1 MNGELTYGEPW
12 SPSVQD
18 EAGNTLT
25 EKTDYTVTQN
35 ETNGDN
41 AGSVV
46 TVTVTGIGE
55 YDGLTAEQ
63 KYTIVPR
70 PLGALTFDGDTLMV
84 EYNGT
89 NDNDDYL
96 ANVGCLRP
104 VNLLEGHTLSV
115 RPSVQNNGTITAPG
129 KYTITAGVEDVK
141 IVDGAS
147 NDVTSNYTF
156 NVDALTEAS
165 LTVMLS
171 VNVNVKVT
179 QDEFPYDGE
188 EHAAEFEVEV
198 EVPGDT
204 TNKISW
210 EPYVAKESE
219 KVTDV
224 ALEAVEVEWEPV
236 FKYDDGEAISPDYIT
251 GNDSATAQLKIL
263 PRELTITV
271 TPVAAE
277 NLTYNG
283 QAQTLVSVSAQLD
296 GQEIPDTISQMV
308 DDIVGAVKLKDATEE
323 DKAKYTQTDADTYTV
338 TLTKYDFTSAPEGVD
353 MGNFAITYK
362 LSDDWQDT
370 TVTIKPRAI
379 TVNIEQIVPEP
390 DLVYNGAE
398 QELKLFTATVAEEL
412 GELEYNAQEQV
423 RLKEGKGVSEK
434 DAGTYAIKFSADDF
448 ENQDSNYTVTFNVPT
463 TAEDVVIQKKK
474 ITVVAASDG
483 KEYDGYPLKNNGF
496 AVVDGHYDDIETIE
510 AELGELEY
518 QEGFIDIPEVD
529 GERISAKVTSDD
541 LSTPGSVANTIDD
554 VYVDDGK
561 EANYD
566 IKCLEGTLTIR
577 QLSGDERFAITL
589 VVDSSE
595 EGIIYDGNAHTVAG
609 LESATLAFENQS
621 STGSLST
628 KPGENL
634 VTFEVGGGD
643 NQFILELEY
652 PDIECTETDAGV
664 YPVGEN
670 VSGIVVR
677 QNGQDVTLNYKID
690 VKSGTLT
697 IAKRPIVVV
706 AASDIWEF
714 DGGKMTNAG
723 YAVLDN
729 RRAEDVTDDEIE
741 ALTYTTDS
749 KTLTGG
755 TELTATVEGGV
766 RFVGEA
772 TNIVTQIVLDGEEEE
787 KFSNENGLTEV
798 ESENFEITILN
809 GTLEITDRTTPFEI
823 NLKGKSN
830 SEEDAFTYNGQLHS
844 LQGLATAE
852 MAGSSGTK
860 IVYNP
865 DDETSG
871 TVSFTYTTRSKE
883 EVTFNLTFVNVELA
897 ATEANDDLT
906 IPYTLG
912 DEEIREL
919 KLAMEVTMFA
929 DGDTE
934 GTDITGQFDINLVS
948 GELYIQ
954 PRPVNVQ
961 VTGKKDFGLVDPEF
975 DEYGLTVEFLSLEGE
990 EEESG
995 LVEGD
1000 ELEIGMFQRV
1010 NKDEQPGDYEI
1021 TPTEDN
1027 VYLSAKADDPIRQD
1041 NYLLYFVPA
1050 QTDVD
1055 DTKKGSWFTI
1065 TDEITWDV
1073 ELGEIHSH
1081 KEATT
1086 ITIEPPADGQL
1097 LPLDTFFANVTVE
1110 VSVDSTGVDGEVQNW
1125 VGTLPPLTVDT
1136 DKFAPGTA
1144 AGTYVYTLEIPQLDY
1159 VPGNGIPSW
1168 KSYLPAGTE
1177 VTVTVYIGADAGADS
1192 GKNAPFGDAKQ
1203 TVASVGPVTFT
1214 VDYKAGPGMQRY
1226 TQGEASYVLDEG
1238 GTIRVQTDSQ
1248 YVGDDDVIQI
1258 TAGGQTLYFTYKVA
1272 SGGISLSQL
1281 QGLGGNA
1288 GWYGTNPTA
1297 QLNFTVTLLDVWDHT
1312 VDSVSGSVAFD
1323 TGAENTTQTVPNRN
1337 DSATIE
1343 LTIADNVGGEP
1354 TATGTFGGSVLNLQ
1368 ASTEKGDTITW
1379 TNATAWKNTP
1389 SLLPHS
1395 GDVITV
1401 TYQDCVGHTVTH
1413 TITVERSPASS
1424 GLSINVRPM
1433 ERETVPNR
1441 TLTFFGDATSWE
1453 KMTLSFGGRSFALA
1467 ALPGNAVYDGATR
1480 QWAYE
1485 VNFEDIDFPVGVPTT
1500 ISIAYDDLSG
1510 GEASIV
1516 VTYKDHVDR
1525 PALGSELVD
1534 GSDAIWGFVEQGT
1547 TDVRIDIIRANGE
1560 REGVALVALDAGYF
1574 CSETLDLPL
1583 AEGDEVRITVE
1594 DFCGN
1599 TQTTTYRVAR
1609 ELASGA
1615 VAEVLGASFTGMLD
1629 TGAMAHRFATP
1640 IDLAALAARANGSM
1654 TLPILAYKG
1663 IEIGTMTVALTP
1675 EGNLDFSYEITFP
1688 DALAENARACMSVY
1702 WQKPEFDALLNAHSV
1717 VATNLNAA
1725 PTGLL
1730 DSLNVSSYRTEMGYE
1745 GVVWVCA
1752 QFDIDMDEETYAVK
1766 GGRGVNFY
1774 RWLSEGRQTMELIGR
1789 VYDESSS
1796 YAKNKEYYDLYRSFV
1811 YLAAN
1816 S

>member
-1 MNGELTYGEPW
+1 MFL
-12 SPSVQD
+12 
-18 EAGNTLT
+18 
-25 EKTDYTVTQN
+25 
-35 ETNGDN
+35 
-41 AGSVV
+41 
-46 TVTVTGIGE
+46 
-55 YDGLTAEQ
+55 
-63 KYTIVPR
+63 
-70 PLGALTFDGDTLMV
+70 
-84 EYNGT
+84 
-89 NDNDDYL
+89 
-96 ANVGCLRP
+96 
-104 VNLLEGHTLSV
+104 
-115 RPSVQNNGTITAPG
+115 
-129 KYTITAGVEDVK
+129 
-141 IVDGAS
+141 
-147 NDVTSNYTF
+147 
-156 NVDALTEAS
+156 
-165 LTVMLS
+165 
-171 VNVNVKVT
+171 
-179 QDEFPYDGE
+179 
-188 EHAAEFEVEV
+188 
-198 EVPGDT
+198 
-204 TNKISW
+204 
-210 EPYVAKESE
+210 
-219 KVTDV
+219 
-224 ALEAVEVEWEPV
+224 
-236 FKYDDGEAISPDYIT
+236 
-251 GNDSATAQLKIL
+251 
-263 PRELTITV
+263 
-271 TPVAAE
+271 
-277 NLTYNG
+277 
-283 QAQTLVSVSAQLD
+283 
-296 GQEIPDTISQMV
+296 
-308 DDIVGAVKLKDATEE
+308 EE
-323 DKAKYTQTDADTYTV
+323 DFKNSNPN
-338 TLTKYDFTSAPEGVD
+338 YD
-353 MGNFAITYK
+353 
-362 LSDDWQDT
+362 
-370 TVTIKPRAI
+370 
-379 TVNIEQIVPEP
+379 
-390 DLVYNGAE
+390 
-398 QELKLFTATVAEEL
+398 
-412 GELEYNAQEQV
+412 
-423 RLKEGKGVSEK
+423 
-434 DAGTYAIKFSADDF
+434 
-448 ENQDSNYTVTFNVPT
+448 VTFNVPT
-463 TAEDVVIQKKK
+463 TPVDVVIQKKK

-483 KEYDGYPLKNNGF
+483 KEFDFSPLTNETY
-496 AVVDGHYDDIETIE
+496 AVVEGHYTEVADVPD
-510 AELGELEY
+510 AEYG
-518 QEGFIDIPEVD
+518 
-529 GERISAKVTSDD
+529 K
-541 LSTPGSVANTIDD
+541 GSVAIPGVEGEFIRATVKSDPNHVTGTTTNSVTDYEVVGGVED
-554 VYVDDGK
+554 
-561 EANYD
+561 NYD
-566 IKCLEGTLTIR
+566 IVPLNGTLTITKCTTPYKIE
-577 QLSGDERFAITL
+577 LTVKSDKF
-589 VVDSSE
+589 
-595 EGIIYDGNAHTVAG
+595 IYDGQEHTVEG
-609 LESATLAFENQS
+609 LASAKLDLGNGQS
-621 STGSLST
+621 SD
-628 KPGENL
+628 GEVDVENKK
-634 VTFEVGGGD
+634 VTFTVGTGTKYTVELTHPE
-643 NQFILELEY
+643 IL
-652 PDIECTETDAGV
+652 CTETDAGE
-664 YPVGEN
+664 YDVGNADDIKAGSE
-670 VSGIVVR
+670 VFLDGE
-677 QNGQDVTLNYKID
+677 D
-690 VKSGTLT
+690 VKDNFAINVTTGTLT

-706 AASDIWEF
+706 AATDKWAF

-766 RFVGEA
+766 RFVGVG
-772 TNIVTQIVLDGEEEE
+772 TNEIVQVTVDDESPTIEDGRAET
-787 KFSNENGLTEV
+787 K
-798 ESENFEITILN
+798 NFIITLRP
-809 GTLEITDRTTPFEI
+809 GTLEITKRTIPFEI
-823 NLKGKSN
+823 NLTGKSN

-883 EVTFNLTFVNVELA
+883 EVTFNLTFKDIELA
-897 ATEANDDLT
+897 ATVTKDDLT
-906 IPYTLG
+906 DPYTIG
-912 DEEIREL
+912 DEEIGAL
-919 KLAMEVTMFA
+919 IAAMTVTMTA

-934 GTDITGQFDINLVS
+934 GTDITDQFAIHLAS
-948 GELYIQ
+948 GELFIQ

-961 VTGKKDFGLVDPEF
+961 VTGKKDFGLVDPKF
-975 DEYGLTVEFLSLEGE
+975 DKDGLQVEFLSLEG

-1027 VYLSAKADDPIRQD
+1027 VYLSAKADDPIRQG

-1065 TDEITWDV
+1065 TDDITWSV
-1073 ELGEIHSH
+1073 ALGEIHSH
-1081 KEATT
+1081 QDKTT
-1086 ITIEPPADGQL
+1086 ITIAPPADGQL

-1144 AGTYVYTLEIPQLDY
+1144 AGTYAYTLEIPQLDY

-1168 KSYLPAGTE
+1168 KSYLPKDTK

-1192 GKNAPFGDAKQ
+1192 GKNAPFEDAEQ
-1203 TVASVGPVTFT
+1203 TVASVGPVTLT
-1214 VDYKAGPGMQRY
+1214 VDYQAGPGMQRY

-1238 GTIRVQTDSQ
+1238 GLIKVTATDTAPDED
-1248 YVGDDDVIQI
+1248 YVSTDDVIQI
-1258 TAGGQTLYFTYKVA
+1258 TANGQNLYFPYSTA
-1272 SGGISLSQL
+1272 RDGIKLSQL

-1297 QLNFTVTLLDVWDHT
+1297 QLNFEVTLLDDKNHT
-1312 VDSVSGSVAFD
+1312 VTPVQGSVAFD

-1599 TQTTTYRVAR
+1599 TQTATYRVAR

-1702 WQKPEFDALLNAHSV
+1702 WQKPEFDTLLNAHSV